1 VAEQKTITVR
11 LVRSMIGRPK
21 KQRAIL
27 RGMGLTKM
35 QKAIA
40 LPDTPQTHG
49 MIKKVAHLVRIET

>member
-1 VAEQKTITVR
+1 
-11 LVRSMIGRPK
+11 MIGRPK
-21 KQRAIL
+21 KHRAIL

-35 QKAIA
+35 QKVIA